1 MFKIKYHTCQRCSEG
16 TNKTS
21 CTPGPRER
29 SSDLTRDWARPACE
43 CLSVSSGGT
52 GQQWPALGTG
62 ALAAADLG
70 GTVCGISPLRAGH
83 H

>member
-43 CLSVSSGGT
+43 CLQWGHRSAVARLGDRGSGCSRLGRHGVWQKSS
-52 GQQWPALGTG
+52 
-62 ALAAADLG
+62 
-70 GTVCGISPLRAGH
+70 
-83 H
+83 